1 MDSTGCHNIIKQNVS
16 LLPVVVVVVVFDDD
30 DNDDYFVSL

>member
-1 MDSTGCHNIIKQNVS
+1 MDSTGHHSIIKQDVS
-16 LLPVVVVVVVFDDD
+16 LLPVIVVVVFDDD